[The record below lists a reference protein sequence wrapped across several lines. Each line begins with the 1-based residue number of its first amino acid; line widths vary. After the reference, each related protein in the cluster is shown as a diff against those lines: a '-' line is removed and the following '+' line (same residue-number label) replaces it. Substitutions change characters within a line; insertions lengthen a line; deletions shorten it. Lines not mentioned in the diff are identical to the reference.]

1 MFLGPACIEGGR
13 DPEHKVLFTLKMA
26 PTPEIICLDLREHF
40 RHPGLLL
47 LERHPRLRGPL
58 VLLLHMLGH
67 RADHVADLLRHECV
81 ELANTYKK
89 RGAPG
94 YDLMTAA
101 TMELRTTQSQ
111 PVNRQMWTYSPYGAI
126 LTVLTM
132 FTNPSSWLL
141 TSLLFSSAFTN
152 TSFKLKVA
160 LDVT

>member
-1 MFLGPACIEGGR
+1 
-13 DPEHKVLFTLKMA
+13 
-26 PTPEIICLDLREHF
+26 
-40 RHPGLLL
+40 
-47 LERHPRLRGPL
+47 
-58 VLLLHMLGH
+58 
-67 RADHVADLLRHECV
+67 
-81 ELANTYKK
+81 
-89 RGAPG
+89 
-94 YDLMTAA
+94 MTAA